1 MVPDAA
7 GVAGLLGRDVRQWP
21 LGSWGVVPG
30 FPAKK
35 TVDQWGWRAIL
46 LAIYDYFGGNT
57 HKSINP
63 KLTLRACA
71 RVVTSLSGSRGQVLM
86 RHKIF
91 VANAVHD
98 WTSAHDEWLQKQAG
112 APRMFLVSGFW
123 QVKNNLFH
131 VSDGGPHGYIMD
143 IFSEV
148 LRDFWWKDR
157 TDCSDG
163 SQELFSES
171 DIKLLQWWGER
182 SLSRSCSWSHG
193 STLGRY

>member
-1 MVPDAA
+1 MATWIIA
-7 GVAGLLGRDVRQWP
+7 S
-21 LGSWGVVPG
+21 GSRVSC
-30 FPAKK
+30 KK

-46 LAIYDYFGGNT
+46 LAILLAIYHYFGGNT

-112 APRMFLVSGFW
+112 APWMFLVSGF
-123 QVKNNLFH
+123 
-131 VSDGGPHGYIMD
+131 
-143 IFSEV
+143 
-148 LRDFWWKDR
+148 
-157 TDCSDG
+157 
-163 SQELFSES
+163 
-171 DIKLLQWWGER
+171 
-182 SLSRSCSWSHG
+182 
-193 STLGRY
+193 